1 MEQEKAALSD
11 LQPEDTVAAEIEKSF
26 SYDGYQVVRRE
37 LFSHLRE
44 PAVTIRKDSTTFNT
58 ACINGLEDAVYIHF
72 MLNKDKKILA
82 IRKCEEDDKDAVRW
96 CIAKPDKR
104 RSRKIT
110 GKGFSELIYDLMG
123 WDNDN
128 RYKIL
133 GHRITFEGETIYVFI
148 LGSAEVF
155 YNKKRVGKVNENAT
169 AEEIKELEEAAKK
182 QEEAAKKVE
191 AFNQERI
198 LSTFGMPVQEHE
210 EALDID
216 IRDGFAN
223 INFKGMTP
231 EHGMS
236 DHPVLG

>member
-1 MEQEKAALSD
+1 M
-11 LQPEDTVAAEIEKSF
+11 
-26 SYDGYQVVRRE
+26 
-37 LFSHLRE
+37 
-44 PAVTIRKDSTTFNT
+44 
-58 ACINGLEDAVYIHF
+58 
-72 MLNKDKKILA
+72 
-82 IRKCEEDDKDAVRW
+82 RW

-155 YNKKRVGKVNENAT
+155 YNKKRIGKAEENAT
-169 AEEIKELEEAAKK
+169 SEEIKKIEEETKR
-182 QEEAAKKVE
+182 QEEAVRKVE

-223 INFKGMTP
+223 INIKGMAP
-231 EHGMS
+231 EHGSS
-236 DHPVLG
+236 DRPVRG